1 MRYQVHPLPED
12 RLEPVAEMASGIA
25 AATTVHEVF
34 RALFVF
40 ASRTS
45 PADGI
50 FVASYD
56 PAAGVRHCVYS
67 ANVLIDADGRAA
79 LEEDAD
85 LVIFPPLPLNRGP
98 QSRAIV
104 TGEPVITP
112 DLDAAVVGLP
122 RVDSG
127 SDFDERP
134 PRSSLAVP
142 FAFEDRVLGAF
153 EVQSTSPGAFADIH
167 VPGLRMAAT
176 LAAIAVRNLEF
187 LERERAQNEATLR
200 ALGLALEY
208 RDYETKGH
216 TDRVVETSL
225 AFGAALGLSESTLQA
240 LRWGAYLHDLGKVA
254 ISDTILL
261 KPGRLSD
268 EEFAVVRRHTLI
280 GVEMCADIPFLPSEA
295 RAVVRS
301 HHERWDGGGYPDRV
315 SGESIPLLA
324 RMFSLVDV
332 YDALTSERPYKRAW
346 SHAAAIA
353 QLTAGA
359 GTQFDPALVPVFVEV
374 AEGLRAASESRG

>member
-12 RLEPVAEMASGIA
+12 RLEPVAEMAKGIA
-25 AATTVHEVF
+25 AAATVHDVF

-40 ASRTS
+40 AARSS

-50 FVASYD
+50 FVALYE
-56 PAAGVRHCVYS
+56 PAAGRRRCVYT
-67 ANVLIDADGRAA
+67 ANVLTDAAGREV

-85 LVIFPPLPLNRGP
+85 LAVYPLLPLNEGP

-142 FAFEDRVLGAF
+142 FAFEDKVLGAF
-153 EVQSTSPGAFADIH
+153 EVQSTALDAFEEVH

-176 LAAIAVRNLEF
+176 LAAIAVRNLEL
-187 LERERAQNEATLR
+187 LERERAQHEATLR

-208 RDYETKGH
+208 RDYETAGH
-216 TDRVVETSL
+216 TDRVVEASL
-225 AFGAALGLSESTLQA
+225 AFGAALGLSPATLQA

-254 ISDTILL
+254 ISDAILL
-261 KPGRLSD
+261 KPGRLSE
-268 EEFAVVRRHTLI
+268 EEFAAVRRHTLI
-280 GVEMCADIPFLPSEA
+280 GVEMCADIPFLPDEA

-301 HHERWDGGGYPDRV
+301 HHERWDGRGYPDGLA
-315 SGESIPLLA
+315 GEAIPLLA
-324 RMFSLVDV
+324 RLFSLVDV
-332 YDALTSERPYKRAW
+332 YDALTSERPYNRAW
-346 SHAAAIA
+346 SHEEAIA
-353 QLTAGA
+353 ELAAGA
-359 GTQFDPALVPVFVEV
+359 GTQFDPALVPVFVGV
-374 AEGLRAASESRG
+374 LEGLRAPA